1 MTAARWRSVLFVPGD
16 RPDRIAK
23 ALASEA
29 DAICIDLEDG
39 VAPDAKDAA
48 RTGVVAF
55 LRDQP
60 RSNRIIVRINPLGS
74 RDGLKDILALGELVS
89 PPTLMLPKVEHPQTI
104 IDTVSA
110 LSSDGAASVIALIET
125 ARGLRNAAEIAVSQD
140 IVALAL
146 GPVDLA
152 AELGARFDEAAMA
165 SLRLSLK
172 LAAAQVGVALIDGP
186 ALDLD
191 DAEALTRSAEAA
203 AALGLDG
210 KLAIHPNQI
219 VGINAAFTPD
229 EAAVA
234 WARRVIDAAQDRPG
248 VFRLDG
254 KMIDK
259 PVVDGARRLMLRAG
273 VA

>member
-1 MTAARWRSVLFVPGD
+1 MTVARWRSVLFVPGD
-16 RPDRIAK
+16 RPDRFAK

-29 DAICIDLEDG
+29 DAMCIDLEDG

-60 RSNRIIVRINPLGS
+60 RSNRVIVRINPLGS
-74 RDGLKDILALGELVS
+74 RDGLKDILALGELAS

-104 IDTVSA
+104 ADTASA
-110 LSSDGAASVIALIET
+110 LSIPGAASVIALIET
-125 ARGLRNAAEIAVSQD
+125 ARGLRNAADIAAAPGV
-140 IVALAL
+140 VALAL

-152 AELGARFDEAAMA
+152 AELGAWFDDTAMA

-172 LAAAQVGVALIDGP
+172 LAAAQAGVALIDGP
-186 ALDLD
+186 ALELD
-191 DAEALTRSAEAA
+191 DAAALIRSTEAA

-219 VGINAAFTPD
+219 ASINAAFTPNH
-229 EAAVA
+229 EAVA
-234 WARRVIDAAQDRPG
+234 WARRVIDSAQGQPG

-259 PVVDGARRLMLRAG
+259 PVIDDARRLLLRAG
-273 VA
+273 VV